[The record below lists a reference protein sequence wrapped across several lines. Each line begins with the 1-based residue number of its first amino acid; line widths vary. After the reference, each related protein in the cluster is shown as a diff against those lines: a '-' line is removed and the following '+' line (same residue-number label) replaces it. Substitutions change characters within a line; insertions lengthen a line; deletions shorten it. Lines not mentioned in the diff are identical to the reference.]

1 MKDLMQCALCGES
14 IIRDHEG
21 QVVVL
26 RNKLLVLSEGG
37 TVRVKCP
44 KCGKLQ
50 VVSQAVLDDSQLHE
64 RLKRKSG

>member
-1 MKDLMQCALCGES
+1 MKDLMQCSLCGEA

-26 RNKLLVLSEGG
+26 RNKLLVLSGG
-37 TVRVKCP
+37 GVVRVKCP

-50 VVSQAVLDDSQLHE
+50 VIEHE
-64 RLKRKSG
+64 LLEQMNVAPPVA

>member
-26 RNKLLVLSEGG
+26 RNKLLVLSEGD

>member
-14 IIRDHEG
+14 IIRGHEG

-26 RNKLLVLSEGG
+26 RNKLLVLSEGD

-50 VVSQAVLDDSQLHE
+50 VVAESVLNDSQLHE
-64 RLKRKSG
+64 RLRKKSG

>member
-1 MKDLMQCALCGES
+1 MRDLMQCSLCGES

-26 RNKLLVLSEGG
+26 RNKLLVFSEGG
-37 TVRVKCP
+37 IMRVKCP

-50 VVSQAVLDDSQLHE
+50 VVDAAVVAQA
-64 RLKRKSG
+64 RLRDLLPEAAS